1 MSSELVIKDL
11 SFEFRNHT
19 KNFDK
24 FNLTLPEVPIVGIV
38 GKNGIGKTLLAEIII
53 GKYKQTN
60 GQIFIDKINVGNLKI
75 SERAKIVNLSFQ
87 RSNFAFYKTTVI
99 EEVIEVIKNN
109 DLKLKM
115 LEREE
120 QAENLLNNYGL
131 LQKAKNNPFTLSG
144 GERRLLSF
152 LLLDI
157 IDPNILIFDEPTIGL
172 DAEEK
177 AYLRNLILKKKEK
190 NKRIIVLTHDI
201 NFLSKITDYFIVLD
215 KNNTKKATEIG
226 FMGKIFDFYNYQL
239 HKKFPELFD
248 FPLIKKY
255 NQLLDQKNNKMLQE
269 MMKKIENYKIFNTK
283 KSI

>member
-11 SFEFRNHT
+11 SFEFRNHA
-19 KNFDK
+19 KIFDK

-60 GQIFIDKINVGNLKI
+60 GQIFIDKININNLKI

-109 DLKLKM
+109 NFKLKIS
-115 LEREE
+115 EREE
-120 QAENLLNNYGL
+120 LAENLLNSFGL

-157 IDPNILIFDEPTIGL
+157 INPNILIYDEPTIGL

-177 AYLRNLILKKKEK
+177 MHLRSLILNKKEK

-201 NFLSKITDYFIVLD
+201 NFLSKITNYFIVLD
-215 KNNTKKATEIG
+215 KNNTTKTTEIG
-226 FMGKIFDFYNYQL
+226 FMGNIFDFYTYQIN
-239 HKKFPELFD
+239 KKFPELFD
-248 FPLIKKY
+248 FPLIKKF
-255 NQLLDQKNNKMLQE
+255 NQLLVQKNDKMLQE
-269 MMKKIENYKIFNTK
+269 MVKKIENYKIFNTE
-283 KSI
+283 KSN